1 MIATVLVPMLIGP
14 FIGAAVIIGANATYE
29 ELGMVRQV
37 PTAWMF
43 LVAAGIAVLV
53 VIAWVWLRSL
63 PAESDAAHAPDAAP
77 EPHAVHATDADHPDT
92 PATPER
98 RETPEP
104 TEPTA

>member
-63 PAESDAAHAPDAAP
+63 PAETDAAHA
-77 EPHAVHATDADHPDT
+77 TGADHPDT